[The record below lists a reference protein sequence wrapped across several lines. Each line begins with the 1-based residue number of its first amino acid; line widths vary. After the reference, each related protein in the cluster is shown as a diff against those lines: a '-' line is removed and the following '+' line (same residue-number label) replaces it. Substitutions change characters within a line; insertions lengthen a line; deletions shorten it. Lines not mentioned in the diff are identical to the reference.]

1 MSRVLVVEDDRALAS
16 TLAEI
21 LEMEGHEV
29 EYRTSG
35 KEAAGLLK
43 KTPWDVVVTDL
54 VLKDGDGFEILQAAR
69 KQRPPSQ
76 VIMVTGHGS
85 RSLAVRAL
93 REGAAYFLEKPIDM
107 EELQAK
113 VHRAARERAREVE
126 NRELRRQVDKA
137 YGMEGLVGRSPGMV
151 RLFDILWQIAPTEA
165 TVLIRGESGTGK
177 ELVARAIHNL
187 SPRREGPFVALNCGG
202 MNEGIIE
209 SELFG
214 HVKGAFTGAYA
225 DRKGKFEYADGGTLF
240 LDEVGEMPLG
250 TQVKFLRVLEERKV
264 TRLGSNQAREVDV
277 RVVAAT
283 NAALEEKVEKGEFRR
298 DLYYRIKVV
307 EVVLPPLREK
317 PEDIPLLVDHFI
329 RHFAQVHDRNV
340 QGIEKEALHALMAH
354 SWPGNVRE
362 LKNTLETM
370 VVTSKGPL
378 LGLDDLPPGIRKEDS
393 PSRNPLQDLAGMTL
407 YEVEREMIRAALAR
421 HGGNRAK
428 AAASLGIG
436 ERTLYRKIKEYGL

>member
-1 MSRVLVVEDDRALAS
+1 VSRVLVVEDDQALAS
-16 TLAEI
+16 TLAEV
-21 LEMEGHEV
+21 LEMDGHEV
-29 EYRTSG
+29 EYRTSA
-35 KEAAGLLK
+35 KEAARLLGK
-43 KTPWDVVVTDL
+43 APWDVVVTDL
-54 VLKDGDGFEILQAAR
+54 LLKDGDGFEILQAAR
-69 KQRPPSQ
+69 KPRPPSQ

-113 VHRAARERAREVE
+113 VSRAARERAREVE

-151 RLFDILWQIAPTEA
+151 RLFDILWQIAPTDA

-177 ELVARAIHNL
+177 ELVARALHNL

-225 DRKGKFEYADGGTLF
+225 DRKGKIEYAEGGTLF

-264 TRLGSNQAREVDV
+264 TRLGSNKARDVDV

-283 NAALEEKVEKGEFRR
+283 NAPLEEKVERGEFRR

-307 EVVLPPLREK
+307 EVILPPLREK

-329 RHFAQVHDRNV
+329 KHFAKLHDRNV
-340 QGIEKEALHALMAH
+340 QGIEKEALHRLMAY

-362 LKNTLETM
+362 LKNMVETM

-378 LGLDDLPPGIRKEDS
+378 LGVDDLPPGIRGEDS
-393 PSRNPLQDLAGMTL
+393 SRREPFRDLADMTL
-407 YEVEREMIRAALAR
+407 AEVEKEMIRAALAR
-421 HGGNRAK
+421 NGGNRAK

-436 ERTLYRKIKEYGL
+436 ERTLYRKIKEYDL

>member
-1 MSRVLVVEDDRALAS
+1 MSRVLVVEDDQALAS
-16 TLAEI
+16 TLAEV
-21 LEMEGHEV
+21 LEMDGHEV
-29 EYRTSG
+29 EYRTSA
-35 KEAAGLLK
+35 KEAARLLGK
-43 KTPWDVVVTDL
+43 APWDVVVTDL

-113 VHRAARERAREVE
+113 VSRAARERAREVE

-151 RLFDILWQIAPTEA
+151 RLFDILWQIAPTDA

-177 ELVARAIHNL
+177 ELVARALHNL

-225 DRKGKFEYADGGTLF
+225 DRKGKIEYADGGTLF

-264 TRLGSNQAREVDV
+264 TRLGSNKARDVDV

-283 NAALEEKVEKGEFRR
+283 NAPLEEKVEKGEFRR

-329 RHFAQVHDRNV
+329 KHFAKLHDRNV
-340 QGIEKEALHALMAH
+340 QGIEKEALHQLMAY

-362 LKNTLETM
+362 LKNTVETM

-378 LGLDDLPPGIRKEDS
+378 LGVDDLPPGIRKEGS
-393 PSRNPLQDLAGMTL
+393 SRREPFLDLGSMTL
-407 YEVEREMIRAALAR
+407 AEMEKEMIRAALAR
-421 HGGNRAK
+421 NGGNRAK

-436 ERTLYRKIKEYGL
+436 ERTLYRKIKEYDL